1 MKIKVLLCCFFFQ
14 GVLLCSNA
22 QSPFLVVL
30 GTTQDGGSPHL
41 GCSKKC
47 CEILFSSPDPSRK
60 VVSLGIVDPL
70 EKKYWM
76 LEATPNFT
84 TQASWLNE
92 LCGFQHHDLPDGI
105 FITHAHIG
113 HYTGLM
119 YLGREVMSSNQT
131 PVYAMT
137 RMKGFLIQNGPW
149 SQLVNL
155 KNINLKNINP
165 GIETKL
171 SNSISII
178 PFKVPHRDE
187 FSETVGYKI
196 IGPQKTILFI
206 PDIDKWGKW
215 NKKIIDEINDVD
227 MAFIDGTFYDEEEIN
242 YRDISEI
249 PHPFIIE
256 TMHLFKDQEQL
267 VKSKIN
273 FIHLNHTNPLLDT
286 TSQQYKSVTD
296 NGFSVAF
303 FKQKVN
309 L

>member
-1 MKIKVLLCCFFFQ
+1 M
-14 GVLLCSNA
+14 
-22 QSPFLVVL
+22 
-30 GTTQDGGSPHL
+30 
-41 GCSKKC
+41 
-47 CEILFSSPDPSRK
+47 LFSSPDPSRK
-60 VVSLGIVDPL
+60 VVSLGIVDPI

-84 TQASWLNE
+84 TQASLLNE
-92 LCGFQHHDLPDGI
+92 LCGFQHHNLPDGI

-196 IGPQKTILFI
+196 IGPKRLFYLYQILI
-206 PDIDKWGKW
+206 NGGNGI
-215 NKKIIDEINDVD
+215 KK
-227 MAFIDGTFYDEEEIN
+227 
-242 YRDISEI
+242 
-249 PHPFIIE
+249 
-256 TMHLFKDQEQL
+256 L
-267 VKSKIN
+267 
-273 FIHLNHTNPLLDT
+273 
-286 TSQQYKSVTD
+286 
-296 NGFSVAF
+296 
-303 FKQKVN
+303 
-309 L
+309 